1 MFNRTQTLNTR
12 PPLGKNPHSGKNSG
26 PAKIHPQSRKGSK
39 MVPSVSK
46 ELFGSL
52 LDRSGLTLT
61 DDQKSV
67 LFEVYPML
75 QAMIARATAPM
86 PREAEPA
93 LIFVPEVK

>member
-1 MFNRTQTLNTR
+1 MA
-12 PPLGKNPHSGKNSG
+12 SG
-26 PAKIHPQSRKGSK
+26 ISK
-39 MVPSVSK
+39 DV
-46 ELFGSL
+46 FGTL

-75 QAMIARATAPM
+75 QAMIAKATGAM

-93 LIFVPEVK
+93 LIFVPEIK